1 MTGMTVLLAT
11 VTDDEKVFWYI
22 ALGIGLV
29 VVLVVIVLLGLLVSL
44 VTDIDDGV
52 TRLWTVTK
60 RLAINTTGMYQ
71 LAGTASVLRALREEC
86 LRQEKMLTERN
97 GMAAQR

>member
-1 MTGMTVLLAT
+1 MTAA
-11 VTDDEKVFWYI
+11 VTADDRVFWMV

-29 VVLVVIVLLGLLVSL
+29 VIFVVILLLTLLWSL
-44 VTDIDDGV
+44 VRDIDEGV
-52 TRLWTVTK
+52 TSLWTVTK

-86 LRQEKMLTERN
+86 LRQDKMLHERN
-97 GMAAQR
+97 GMVAQR